1 MHGFDE
7 APGSE
12 CDVRNDREQ
21 GLEEGDNKRAK
32 GLYQRRE
39 EWMLEKSSRLEEIID
54 GSYQTSS

>member
-12 CDVRNDREQ
+12 CDVRNDKEQ
-21 GLEEGDNKRAK
+21 GLEGDNKRAN

-39 EWMLEKSSRLEEIID
+39 DWMLEKSSRLEEIID